1 MRGALDWPIERLQ
14 APDGVGQGI
23 AADARMGVGMRS
35 SFGHVPPLDLGTFMA
50 RLLTQAVAEEVLP
63 RLLLTHAREKRRPAD
78 SSLRPSARHIVDLAR
93 LSVSP
98 EGTGA
103 MRLVQ
108 GLMARGVPIDSICL
122 DLLAPASRRLGALW
136 LQDRCDFAL
145 VTIGVANLSRI
156 HDTIAADAEV
166 PAGVASRRIL
176 LAVVPGEQHVFGVTM
191 LAGFFRRAGWSVA
204 TGPFA
209 NERELVA
216 AVRRESFDMVG
227 LSVSAVG
234 LLDGLGLLLRRLRR
248 ASRHR
253 GLRIMVGGPAL
264 AARPEAASLLGADA
278 TAVDS
283 PEAVALAGSMTSL
296 FDAAT

>member
-1 MRGALDWPIERLQ
+1 MRGALDWPIERAQ
-14 APDGVGQGI
+14 APDGLGQGI
-23 AADARMGVGMRS
+23 AADAGIRS
-35 SFGHVPPLDLGTFMA
+35 TFSDVPALDLGTLMA
-50 RLLTQAVAEEVLP
+50 SLLTQAVAEEVLP

-78 SSLRPSARHIVDLAR
+78 SSLRPSARHVVDLAR

-98 EGTGA
+98 DGAGA

-108 GLMARGVPIDSICL
+108 GLLARGMPTDSICL
-122 DLLAPASRRLGALW
+122 DLLAPAARRLGALW

-156 HDTIAADAEV
+156 HDTMAAEAEI
-166 PAGVASRRIL
+166 PAAMTSRRIL
-176 LAVVPGEQHVFGVTM
+176 LAVVPGEQHVFGVSM

-209 NERELVA
+209 TERELVA
-216 AVRRESFDMVG
+216 AVRRESFDMIG

-278 TAVDS
+278 TATDA

-296 FDAAT
+296 LAAAT